1 MRMTARG
8 LALVV
13 TLLMLSACQRQL
25 IYFPSRAA
33 EPELLAQA
41 PRIGLQAWRDAG
53 GRLIGWR
60 SASER
65 PGTRR
70 ILVFHGNA
78 GYAQHRRYFA
88 AGLQH
93 LREGWDVY
101 LFEYPGYGA
110 RPGTPAESTIKAAA
124 REALDALPGSRI
136 EPVYLI
142 GESLGS
148 GVACH
153 LAAVR
158 PERIGGMLLVTPFT
172 SLPDLAA
179 EHYPAIL
186 TRWLL
191 SERYDCAADLRSYAG
206 PVAFLLAG
214 QDEIVPTRLGQ
225 QLYDGYPGP
234 KWLRIDSRAR
244 HNTVDY
250 APSAAWWG
258 EVSGFL
264 TGQGR

>member
-1 MRMTARG
+1 MRR
-8 LALVV
+8 
-13 TLLMLSACQRQL
+13 
-25 IYFPSRAA
+25 P
-33 EPELLAQA
+33 
-41 PRIGLQAWRDAG
+41 DA
-53 GRLIGWR
+53 
-60 SASER
+60 
-65 PGTRR
+65 
-70 ILVFHGNA
+70 
-78 GYAQHRRYFA
+78 FA
-88 AGLQH
+88 AGDYRYYKWRSEPLQNT
-93 LREGWDVY
+93 GNSAD
-101 LFEYPGYGA
+101 
-110 RPGTPAESTIKAAA
+110 
-124 REALDALPGSRI
+124 
-136 EPVYLI
+136 PVYLI

-179 EHYPAIL
+179 QHYPAIL

-225 QLYDGYPGP
+225 QLYDGYQGP
-234 KWLRIDSRAR
+234 KWLRIDARAR
-244 HNTVDY
+244 HNTADY

-264 TGQGR
+264 TGQGS